1 LLHDNQPSNSSLPL
15 DEPSLDTKKVNAT
28 SPSPTTQ
35 KDDNEFHGFFNGV
48 FSSIQNYQMEL
59 DVEDVSFI
67 NCVEK
72 NVDFVVY
79 SYFVFGF

>member
-1 LLHDNQPSNSSLPL
+1 LPF
-15 DEPSLDTKKVNAT
+15 DEASLDTKKVNET

-35 KDDNEFHGFFNGV
+35 GDDNELYGFLDGLFL
-48 FSSIQNYQMEL
+48 SMQTYQMEF

-72 NVDFVVY
+72 NVNFIVY
-79 SYFVFGF
+79 SFFVFDL